1 MTDKIDK
8 MSEQTRKKVHG
19 NQRPPQNQYSDK
31 APTPQTLQILCL
43 RRLGWTVEQVAQTC
57 NVSERAVYKRC
68 SEMKDYF
75 AGLPEIQ
82 AAKDAIQCF
91 IPRAVKVYEQSLGD
105 TDKFGFVS
113 GLAADIATKI
123 LISNKVIA
131 DRKVIED
138 EREQPTDGLIAEA
151 ERILAGVESPASRAE
166 QAQSDSGDPTG
177 S

>member
-1 MTDKIDK
+1 MIDKIDK

-31 APTPQTLQILCL
+31 TPTPQTLQILCL

-82 AAKDAIQCF
+82 AAKDAIQCL
-91 IPRAVKVYEQSLGD
+91 IPKAVKVYEESLD
-105 TDKFGFVS
+105 TVNLRGAPTP
-113 GLAADIATKI
+113 LAADIATKI
-123 LISNKVIA
+123 LISNKIVA
-131 DRKVIED
+131 DRKTVDED
-138 EREQPTDGLIAEA
+138 DDNKPTGELVAEA
-151 ERILAGVESPASRAE
+151 QRIIAI
-166 QAQSDSGDPTG
+166 TG
-177 S
+177 KAPDKDTADNQGT